1 MDKQRPRGM
10 AIAAGKSRSEKTPA
24 EELSKEETRFAA
36 AHDSGPIGGMCRM
49 HAVIVLDL
57 VKCGNEVGPG
67 PSRNNRKSRVY
78 LP

>member
-1 MDKQRPRGM
+1 M
-10 AIAAGKSRSEKTPA
+10 ATAASESGQ
-24 EELSKEETRFAA
+24 EEVPSGELMKEEPALQPQL
-36 AHDSGPIGGMCRM
+36 DGGPIGGMCCM

-67 PSRNNRKSRVY
+67 PSRNNGKSRVY

>member
-1 MDKQRPRGM
+1 M
-10 AIAAGKSRSEKTPA
+10 ATAASENRQGKVPSRELMKEKPA
-24 EELSKEETRFAA
+24 SQPQL
-36 AHDSGPIGGMCRM
+36 DGGPIGGMCRR

-67 PSRNNRKSRVY
+67 PSRNNRKSGVY

>member
-1 MDKQRPRGM
+1 MKEKPASQPR
-10 AIAAGKSRSEKTPA
+10 
-24 EELSKEETRFAA
+24 L
-36 AHDSGPIGGMCRM
+36 DSGPIRGMCRM

-67 PSRNNRKSRVY
+67 PSRKNRKSTVY